1 MKESRHFYSSLTLL
15 LLLNILIK
23 PVWIFAID
31 RQVQNVVGTSVYGIY
46 FSLLNFSMVLS
57 FLLDWGVT
65 SYFNRQL
72 ASDPQ
77 GFEVYAGKFFF
88 IKLLFI
94 GVYAALVLLAGW
106 FTGIKEW
113 EILLAVIIIQ
123 SLTSLFV
130 FLRGMITA
138 RQWFRTDAWLSVL
151 DKGLMILVC
160 GSFLLW
166 PAFTG
171 SITIAHFLWIQV
183 FCSAAAVLTALLV
196 ILRKGV
202 LWVPAKKIKTGLP
215 VFRQALPFALIV
227 LLMSAHYR
235 LDGFLLERMHPD
247 GAWQAGVYASAY
259 RLLDAGNMIGYLT
272 ASFLLPFV
280 ARHYNNGPVIA
291 VAVNNSRH
299 LLLVFSLVTAVAVF
313 FLADFVQAVLYHS
326 ADPYVSTVLQW
337 CLPALIGYSLVQV
350 YGTVMTAT
358 GNIVS
363 FCVIVLAS
371 LVVNVILNI
380 LLIPSL
386 GAKGCS
392 IAAVTSHGLCGI
404 ACMLFTSQKSGLG
417 LNLRSLLIYTFIA
430 AVLAGYF
437 YAGKRAE
444 LNEWLLLAGSIAV
457 VIALLMAAGLFSI
470 RKWKLYLQQNQ

>member
-1 MKESRHFYSSLTLL
+1 MKEYRHFYSSLGLL

-23 PVWIFAID
+23 PVWIFGID
-31 RQVQNVVGTSVYGIY
+31 RQVQNMVGLSVYGTY
-46 FSLLNFSMVLS
+46 FSLLNFSIVFS
-57 FLLDWGVT
+57 FLLDWGFT
-65 SYFNRQL
+65 GFFNRQL
-72 ASDPQ
+72 AAQPD
-77 GFEVYAGKFFF
+77 GFNAVAGKF
-88 IKLLFI
+88 IYTKLLF
-94 GVYAALVLLAGW
+94 VLLYAAVVILAGW
-106 FTGIKEW
+106 LTGVDHW

-130 FLRGMITA
+130 FLRGIITA
-138 RQWFRTDAWLSVL
+138 KQWFRTDAWLSIL
-151 DKGLMILVC
+151 DKGLMILIC
-160 GSFLLW
+160 GGFFLW
-166 PAFTG
+166 PAVTG
-171 SITIAHFLWIQV
+171 NMTIYSFLWIQV
-183 FCSAAAVLTALLV
+183 LCSAAAVLTAAVLV
-196 ILRKGV
+196 FKKAGLFTTPGPVINRSIL
-202 LWVPAKKIKTGLP
+202 
-215 VFRQALPFALIV
+215 RQALPFALIV

-235 LDGFLLERMHPD
+235 LDGFMLERIHPD
-247 GAWQAGVYASAY
+247 GARLAGVYAAAY

-291 VAVNNSRH
+291 AAVNNSRH
-299 LLLVFSLVTAVAVF
+299 LLLVFSIAVSVTVF

-371 LVVNVILNI
+371 LVVNVILNV
-380 LLIPSL
+380 LMIPSL
-386 GAKGCS
+386 GAKGCCM
-392 IAAVTSHGLCGI
+392 AAVISHGLCGI

-430 AVLAGYF
+430 AVLAAYF

>member
-1 MKESRHFYSSLTLL
+1 MKESRHFYSSLGLL

-23 PVWIFAID
+23 PVWIFGID
-31 RQVQNVVGTSVYGIY
+31 RQVQNMVGLSVYGTY
-46 FSLLNFSMVLS
+46 FSLLNFSIVFS
-57 FLLDWGVT
+57 FLLDWGFT
-65 SYFNRQL
+65 GFFNRQL
-72 ASDPQ
+72 AAQPD
-77 GFEVYAGKFFF
+77 GFNAVAGKF
-88 IKLLFI
+88 IYTKLLF
-94 GVYAALVLLAGW
+94 VLLYAAVVILAGW
-106 FTGIKEW
+106 LTGVDHW

-130 FLRGMITA
+130 FLRGIITA
-138 RQWFRTDAWLSVL
+138 KQWFRTDAWLSIL
-151 DKGLMILVC
+151 DKGLMILIC
-160 GSFLLW
+160 GGFFLW
-166 PAFTG
+166 PAVTG
-171 SITIAHFLWIQV
+171 NMTIYSFLWIQV
-183 FCSAAAVLTALLV
+183 LCSAAAVLTAAVLV
-196 ILRKGV
+196 FKKAGLFTTPGPVINRSIL
-202 LWVPAKKIKTGLP
+202 
-215 VFRQALPFALIV
+215 RQALPFALIV

-235 LDGFLLERMHPD
+235 LDGFMLERIHPD
-247 GAWQAGVYASAY
+247 GARLAGVYAAAY

-291 VAVNNSRH
+291 AAVNNSRH
-299 LLLVFSLVTAVAVF
+299 LLLVFSLVTALAVF

-350 YGTVMTAT
+350 YGTVMTAK

-386 GAKGCS
+386 GAKGCCM
-392 IAAVTSHGLCGI
+392 AAVISHGLCGI

-430 AVLAGYF
+430 AVLAAYF